1 MLELEILG
9 LFLLF
14 FILKKYERV
23 LGLYIER
30 NAMFT
35 TFLQNFH
42 LTLGGPHVGLP
53 DGGNAK

>member
-1 MLELEILG
+1 MDYVLELEILG

-42 LTLGGPHVGLP
+42 
-53 DGGNAK
+53 NKS